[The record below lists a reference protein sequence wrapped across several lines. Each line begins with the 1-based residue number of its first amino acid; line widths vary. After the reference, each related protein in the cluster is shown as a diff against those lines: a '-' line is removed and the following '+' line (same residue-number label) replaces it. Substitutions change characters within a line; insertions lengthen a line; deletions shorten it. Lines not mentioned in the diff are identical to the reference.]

1 MMVDSAT
8 VYCVVPVHNRLDITR
23 RCVDYLCRQDY
34 PALQIVIIDDGSTDG
49 TGEYL
54 AQCGLPNLNTING
67 DGNLWWGG
75 AMHKGIA
82 HLMKVAT
89 KTDYLLMLN
98 DDVAIEAD
106 YVSTLVSESIAH
118 EGSVIGSA
126 QKIEGSGVLL
136 SYGCRI
142 DYWGMRIQ
150 PVDALST
157 RGNVDALPG
166 RGVLYPMQAVLSA
179 GNINVKAFPHYLGD
193 LEYSARVK
201 ENGWKIF
208 ISKKADVYTSAENS
222 DENLRRQGLRQEY
235 FSFRSKNNLFQ
246 RLWFFSL
253 RGPVWLRFWALPRY
267 IFFGGWRLL
276 RKMTA

>member
-1 MMVDSAT
+1 MADFAT
-8 VYCVVPVHNRLDITR
+8 VFCVVPVHNRLDVTR
-23 RCVDYLCRQDY
+23 RCLDYLCVQDY
-34 PALQIVIIDDGSTDG
+34 PSLQFVVIDDGSTDG

-54 AQCGLPNLNTING
+54 AQCGLPNLTTLNG

-82 HLMKVAT
+82 QVVKVAT
-89 KTDYLLMLN
+89 RSDYLLMLN
-98 DDVAIEAD
+98 DDVVIEED
-106 YVSTLVSESIAH
+106 YVSTLVAESISH

-126 QKIEGSGVLL
+126 QKIKGTGALL
-136 SYGCRI
+136 SCGCKI

-157 RGNVDALPG
+157 RENVDALPG
-166 RGVLYPMQAVLSA
+166 RGVLYPMPAVLSA
-179 GNINVKAFPHYLGD
+179 GNINIKAFPHYLGD
-193 LEYSARVK
+193 LEYSARIK
-201 ENGWKIF
+201 EKGWKIF
-208 ISKKADVYTSAENS
+208 ISSNADVYTSAVNS
-222 DENLRRQGLRQEY
+222 DESLRRQGLKQEY
-235 FSFRSKNNLFQ
+235 FSFRSKNSLLQ

-267 IFFGGWRLL
+267 MVFGGWRML